1 MSEPAIRTFV
11 PSDRLSPEQRALIQ
25 KRDSMILSR
34 KRVLH
39 DLESSH
45 SLIYRKN
52 LEAGLAF
59 LDQQIE
65 EVDRTLAQAPKAE
78 PTRPPGRLPVRRRK

>member
-1 MSEPAIRTFV
+1 MSEPTTRTFV

-39 DLESSH
+39 DLETSH
-45 SLIYRKN
+45 STVYRRN

-59 LDQQIE
+59 LDQKIE
-65 EVDRTLAQAPKAE
+65 EVNRTLAQAPKAE
-78 PTRPPGRLPVRRRK
+78 PARPAGRMPVRRRK